1 MYLASGAK
9 IANAPATISVVGI
22 KVTIKA
28 PRLPA
33 KGLSP
38 SGTYRVPRAPIAYE
52 FKGTLKGKTVSGNYA
67 PPLGGTGEYFVAK
80 GTFFPATKT
89 FVGKLSVVTRGYQ
102 GTSTVRAKKA

>member
-1 MYLASGAK
+1 MYLASGAE

-52 FKGTLKGKTVSGNYA
+52 SKGTLKGNTVSGNYA

-80 GTFFPATKT
+80 GTFFPATMT